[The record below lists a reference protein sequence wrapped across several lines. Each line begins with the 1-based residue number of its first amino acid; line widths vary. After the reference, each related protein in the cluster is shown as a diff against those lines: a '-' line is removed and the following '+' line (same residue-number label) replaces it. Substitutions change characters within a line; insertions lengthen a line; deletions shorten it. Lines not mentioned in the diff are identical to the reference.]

1 MTDRGQVPATPL
13 EGIRVLDLAT
23 LYAAPLI
30 ATTLGDFGADVIK
43 IEHPRG
49 DDARRWGLTKDGIAL
64 WWKVIARNKRLVTLD
79 LNSEDDRRI
88 VLSLAAKADVLIENF
103 RPGRLERWGL
113 APDTLMEA
121 NPRLIVVRVSGFGQ
135 TGPYSG
141 RPGFGTL
148 AEAYSG
154 FAHITGQ
161 SDGPP
166 TLPPFGLADGVA
178 ALTGTYAVMMALYW
192 RDARGGGA
200 GQVIDLS
207 LYEPLFSIL
216 GPQITEYTQTGVI
229 QQRQGNRSPR
239 TNPRNAYRTADDQ
252 WVVISAG
259 TQSIANR
266 IFLAIGRK
274 ELAEDPRFRDS
285 DARRRNAD
293 EVDGLLADWI
303 GERTLEQVLTRFEEV
318 EAPIAPVYS
327 VGQIHSDPHYRAR
340 QSFVE
345 VPDEDLGT
353 VTMQNVIPRLS
364 RTPGRILHTGRSAI
378 GADTSS
384 VLADLE
390 PERSED
396 VEQ

>member
-1 MTDRGQVPATPL
+1 MSDGSPVRSTPL
-13 EGIRVLDLAT
+13 EGLRVLDLST

-30 ATTLGDFGADVIK
+30 ATTLGDYGADVIK
-43 IEHPRG
+43 IEHPKG
-49 DDARRWGLTKDGIAL
+49 DDARRWGLTKNGIAL

-79 LNSEDDRRI
+79 LNREEDRR
-88 VLSLAAKADVLIENF
+88 VVSQLAARADVLIENF
-103 RPGRLERWGL
+103 RPGRLESWGL
-113 APDTLMEA
+113 APDTLMEI

-135 TGPYSG
+135 TGPYSS

-148 AEAYSG
+148 AEGYSG
-154 FAHITGQ
+154 FAYITGE

-192 RDARGGGA
+192 RDVQGGGT

-207 LYEPLFSIL
+207 LFEPLFSIL

-239 TNPRNAYRTADDQ
+239 TNPRNAYRTADGQ

-266 IFLAIGRK
+266 IFLAMGRP
-274 ELAEDPRFRDS
+274 ELADDPRFHDS
-285 DARRRNAD
+285 DSRRRYAD
-293 EVDGLLADWI
+293 EVDGMLGDWI
-303 GERTLEQVLTRFEEV
+303 GQRNLADVLARFEEV
-318 EAPIAPVYS
+318 EAPIAPIYS
-327 VGQIHSDPHYRAR
+327 VAQIHGDPHYRAR

-345 VPDEDLGT
+345 VADDDLGS

-364 RTPGRILHTGRSAI
+364 RTPGRIVHTGRSAI
-378 GADTSS
+378 GADTKS
-384 VLADLE
+384 VLGELE
-390 PERSED
+390 NSNDEVRP
-396 VEQ
+396 